1 MLLATVALSQIP
13 PPSFGIAAPP
23 TFLQLDA
30 APGYVDGR
38 TPLTAR
44 DLAMQRM
51 MGGWA
56 GGLPQGGRHR
66 HRRDG
71 ASHQRTP
78 PEWAAAALAR
88 RAEPLRRRAARGRP
102 RARARAGAGRGA
114 ARPHDL
120 ERAPPRPILPEAPAP
135 ARGDAAAGEPLP
147 EAQGA
152 AGARQRD
159 ESGVRVD
166 ARQAGWVPQPA
177 GDGGAAATARAAAGA
192 ELSAMSVSIL

>member
-78 PEWAAAALAR
+78 PEWR
-88 RAEPLRRRAARGRP
+88 
-102 RARARAGAGRGA
+102 
-114 ARPHDL
+114 RPH
-120 ERAPPRPILPEAPAP
+120 
-135 ARGDAAAGEPLP
+135 
-147 EAQGA
+147 
-152 AGARQRD
+152 
-159 ESGVRVD
+159 
-166 ARQAGWVPQPA
+166 W
-177 GDGGAAATARAAAGA
+177 
-192 ELSAMSVSIL
+192 MS

>member
-66 HRRDG
+66 HRR
-71 ASHQRTP
+71 SFS
-78 PEWAAAALAR
+78 AR
-88 RAEPLRRRAARGRP
+88 RR
-102 RARARAGAGRGA
+102 
-114 ARPHDL
+114 
-120 ERAPPRPILPEAPAP
+120 
-135 ARGDAAAGEPLP
+135 
-147 EAQGA
+147 
-152 AGARQRD
+152 
-159 ESGVRVD
+159 
-166 ARQAGWVPQPA
+166 
-177 GDGGAAATARAAAGA
+177 
-192 ELSAMSVSIL
+192 

>member
-78 PEWAAAALAR
+78 PEWR
-88 RAEPLRRRAARGRP
+88 RPHSPDAPSRYVGAPRAA
-102 RARARAGAGRGA
+102 
-114 ARPHDL
+114 DL

-135 ARGDAAAGEPLP
+135 AQAATPPQENLFPKLKVPPALVNGMNPAFASMLAKP
-147 EAQGA
+147 GGFHSRQVT
-152 AGARQRD
+152 GARR
-159 ESGVRVD
+159 
-166 ARQAGWVPQPA
+166 RQLALQPA
-177 GDGGAAATARAAAGA
+177 QNYR
-192 ELSAMSVSIL
+192 L

>member
-56 GGLPQGGRHR
+56 GRAPAGGRHR

-71 ASHQRTP
+71 ASHQRRRRRRRP
-78 PEWAAAALAR
+78 PRPTRRAATSAR
-88 RAEPLRRRAARGRP
+88 RARPTRARARVGAGRRRRAPAP
-102 RARARAGAGRGA
+102 RARAAAADPARGAGAGAG
-114 ARPHDL
+114 
-120 ERAPPRPILPEAPAP
+120 
-135 ARGDAAAGEPLP
+135 GDAAAGLFPKLKVP
-147 EAQGA
+147 PALVNGMNPAFASMLAKPGGFHSRQVT
-152 AGARQRD
+152 GARR
-159 ESGVRVD
+159 
-166 ARQAGWVPQPA
+166 RQLALQPA
-177 GDGGAAATARAAAGA
+177 QNYR
-192 ELSAMSVSIL
+192 L